1 MLIIHC
7 PTCAAGL
14 QLPRSVLARR
24 ARRICCAVC
33 EHRWIEAPVI
43 EATQEVAAGSATTEL
58 APPEISLLAESGK
71 SDADQ
76 APAPA
81 PAPAAPA
88 REKLKSLTRRL
99 RLPPRA
105 LPKLASRLVPRTA
118 PRKLATCAALVLI
131 LVSVMKR
138 DAIVRVAPPLAGAY
152 AAIGLPVNLNGL
164 QWRDVKTRVV
174 VESAQRVL
182 AVEGEIRNLRDHAR
196 PVPDIELSLRDDDGR
211 EVYRWS
217 TPAPKANLNQNETV
231 QFRVRLA
238 SPPDTARAVRVHF
251 AEAEPAPGS
260 R

>member
-1 MLIIHC
+1 MLIINC
-7 PTCAAGL
+7 PACSAGL
-14 QLPRSVLARR
+14 RLPRAVLSKR

-33 EHRWIEAPVI
+33 EHRWIEAQIIDAPPA
-43 EATQEVAAGSATTEL
+43 EA
-58 APPEISLLAESGK
+58 APISEGTAPEISLLAESGRGE
-71 SDADQ
+71 ADLAPRVS
-76 APAPA
+76 APA
-81 PAPAAPA
+81 
-88 REKLKSLTRRL
+88 KRRL
-99 RLPPRA
+99 AARRPGLSLRA
-105 LPKLASRLVPRTA
+105 LPRILPRIVPRTM
-118 PRKLATCAALVLI
+118 PRKLATCAGLALI

-138 DAIVRVAPPLAGAY
+138 DAIVRAAPPLAGAY

-182 AVEGEIRNLRDHAR
+182 AVEGEIRNLRDHTR

-217 TPAPKANLNQNETV
+217 TPAPKANLNQNETI
-231 QFRVRLA
+231 QFRARLA

>member
-7 PTCAAGL
+7 PACAAGL
-14 QLPRSVLARR
+14 RLPSAVLAKR

-33 EHRWIEAPVI
+33 EHRWIEAQVV
-43 EATQEVAAGSATTEL
+43 EARPEIVASTPEGAA
-58 APPEISLLAESGK
+58 PEISLLAESGR
-71 SDADQ
+71 SEAAQ
-76 APAPA
+76 APAVSTPRKPKLTAQRLDLSLRGLPA
-81 PAPAAPA
+81 I
-88 REKLKSLTRRL
+88 
-99 RLPPRA
+99 
-105 LPKLASRLVPRTA
+105 LPKILSRLTPRSMS
-118 PRKLATCAALVLI
+118 RKLATCAALALVM
-131 LVSVMKR
+131 VSVMKR

-174 VESAQRVL
+174 VESAQRIL
-182 AVEGEIRNLRDHAR
+182 AVEGEIKNLRDHTR

-217 TPAPKANLNQNETV
+217 TPAPKASLNQNETI
-231 QFRVRLA
+231 QFRARLA

-251 AEAEPAPGS
+251 AEAEPAPGN

>member
-1 MLIIHC
+1 M
-7 PTCAAGL
+7 
-14 QLPRSVLARR
+14 
-24 ARRICCAVC
+24 
-33 EHRWIEAPVI
+33 
-43 EATQEVAAGSATTEL
+43 
-58 APPEISLLAESGK
+58 
-71 SDADQ
+71 
-76 APAPA
+76 
-81 PAPAAPA
+81 
-88 REKLKSLTRRL
+88 
-99 RLPPRA
+99 
-105 LPKLASRLVPRTA
+105 
-118 PRKLATCAALVLI
+118 PRKLATCAGLALI

-138 DAIVRVAPPLAGAY
+138 DAIVRAAPPLAGAY

-182 AVEGEIRNLRDHAR
+182 AVEGEIRNLRDHTR

-217 TPAPKANLNQNETV
+217 TPAPKANLNQNETI
-231 QFRVRLA
+231 QFRARLA